1 MDAPR
6 WNPACAS
13 GPRRGRLALGL
24 AGLLLAAAGLAAC
37 GGSPAPGES
46 GRPLV
51 VATTTQLADF
61 SRQVGG
67 DAFEVYGLLRPNVDG
82 HDYEP
87 SPADMD
93 ALRKASVVVR
103 NGLGLEPW
111 LDDAL
116 DASGSKAVVVD
127 STEGV
132 AVIRRGGAPDPHV
145 WLDPRNARV
154 MVDHIADALSAHLAG
169 RITDGSGLA
178 GGAGATAEPGG
189 ATGADDVRARAVAY
203 DAALA
208 ELDRWIQREVG
219 GLDDPKLV
227 TDHDAFGYF
236 VRRYD
241 LTFVGSVIP
250 SFDSAAEVSPAD
262 LDDLVQAIRAQH
274 VKAVFTEQSLPARAA
289 EALARRARVDVV
301 AGADGLYGDSLG
313 PAGSPGATYLGMMR
327 HNTTTIVEH
336 LS

>member
-1 MDAPR
+1 MALRR
-6 WNPACAS
+6 WTPNRDRAA
-13 GPRRGRLALGL
+13 RNAGRSVGLG
-24 AGLLLAAAGLAAC
+24 GLLLAVVGLAAC

-46 GRPLV
+46 GKPLV

-93 ALRKASVVVR
+93 ALRKAAVVVR

-116 DASGSKAVVVD
+116 DASGSRATVVD

-154 MVDHIADALSAHLAG
+154 MVDHIADTLANE
-169 RITDGSGLA
+169 TA
-178 GGAGATAEPGG
+178 AEEPAGA
-189 ATGADDVRARAVAY
+189 DVRARAVAY

-208 ELDRWIQREVG
+208 ELDRWIAAKVDA
-219 GLDDPKLV
+219 LDDPKLV

-262 LDDLVQAIRAQH
+262 LDDLVRAIRAQH
-274 VKAVFTEQSLPARAA
+274 VKAVFTEQSLPPRAA
-289 EALARRARVDVV
+289 EALARRAHVDVV